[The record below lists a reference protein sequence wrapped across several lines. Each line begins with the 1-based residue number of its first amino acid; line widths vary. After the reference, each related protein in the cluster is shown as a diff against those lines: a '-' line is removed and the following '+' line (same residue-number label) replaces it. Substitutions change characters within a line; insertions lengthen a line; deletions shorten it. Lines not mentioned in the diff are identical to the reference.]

1 MSALKMI
8 LPLIAML
15 MVPAFA
21 DDALLNLMHR
31 FNREIPVQLAQ
42 AKSLNISVRGEAILE
57 CYRGIKLS
65 DVYYFGDN
73 IIVTYHDNGLE
84 VSDDEG
90 SIALGLAEIRFKP
103 RLETSNIVYNG
114 HAYRGYLRAIYKDSP
129 EEIQLINIIDIEDY
143 LKGVL
148 PGEIGDRTQ
157 DEYEAVKAQA
167 IAART
172 YAIWKMTDSNS
183 SRKLQSTIADQLY
196 TGLDSEK
203 EFLTKGIEETEGEI
217 LIYKNH
223 PIPTYYHAVCG
234 GHTASVEK
242 IWPEKH
248 PAPYLEGVEDDA
260 YCSWAKSYSWNE
272 TYTPEQLKEAF
283 TKYFKGKGIARDG
296 DFEHIKDISFRRNSE
311 TGRVDLLTVTTATGV
326 FKEECDKIRW
336 AIGRSSVPGAI
347 LPSTHFNYSIKMAG
361 DTVAEMR
368 INGTG
373 NGHGIGMCQ
382 CGAIGRARVGF
393 KYDEI
398 LKHYYKHAKIVQ
410 IY

>member
-1 MSALKMI
+1 MSSIKYAIVLAVLLVTPAL
-8 LPLIAML
+8 
-15 MVPAFA
+15 A

-31 FNREIPVQLAQ
+31 FNREIPVQLAEGD
-42 AKSLNISVRGEAILE
+42 SLIIGIRGEAILE
-57 CYRGIKLS
+57 CYRGTKLAE
-65 DVYYFGDN
+65 VYYFGDDL
-73 IIVTYHDNGLE
+73 IINYRENGLE

-90 SIALGLAEIRFKP
+90 SIALGLAEIRCKP

-114 HAYRGYLRAIYKDSP
+114 HAYRGYFKALFKDSP
-129 EEIQLINIIDIEDY
+129 SEIQLINVIDIEDY

-157 DEYEAVKAQA
+157 DEYESVKAQA
-167 IAART
+167 VAART

-183 SRKLQSTIADQLY
+183 SRKLQATIADQLY

-203 EFLTKGIEETEGEI
+203 DLLTKGIEETRGEI
-217 LIYKNH
+217 LVYKDR
-223 PIPTYYHAVCG
+223 PIATYYHAVCG

-242 IWPEKH
+242 IWPEKR
-248 PAPYLEGVEDDA
+248 PAPYLEGVDDGDFCA
-260 YCSWAKSYSWNE
+260 WAKSYSWTE
-272 TYTPEQLKEAF
+272 SYTPEQLKEAF
-283 TKYFKGKGIARDG
+283 TRYFKGRGIARDG
-296 DFEHIKDISFRRNSE
+296 DFEQIRNIAFRRSEE
-311 TGRVDLLTVTTATGV
+311 TGRVDLMTVTTATGV

-347 LPSTHFNYSIKMAG
+347 LPSTHFNYNIEMAG
-361 DTVAEMR
+361 DTLAGMK

-382 CGAIGRARVGF
+382 CGAIGRSRAGF

-398 LKHYYKHAKIVQ
+398 LKHYYKHVKVAKI
-410 IY
+410 Y